1 MSAHRVSLIA
11 LLLAAPAV
19 LAQSAGGHAGHHA
32 APAPA
37 AAAPAMDHGEMQMQG
52 GAAPADARDPHAD
65 SGGYTLERG
74 PYTQEGP
81 RSLHLADE
89 HRFARLRVD
98 RLERVDSRDAT
109 ATVYDVQGRI
119 GRDYT
124 YLALKAEG
132 DYADGRLADAHTEV
146 RYARALDSYWDGHLG
161 LRHDTG
167 SGPDRTWLGLGVQG
181 LAPYWFELDASVYVG
196 SAGRSALV
204 LEAEYELLL
213 TQRLV
218 LEPRA
223 ELAVHGKADRA
234 NGVGSGLSDAA
245 FGLRLRYEITRQFAP
260 YIGIEWH
267 RKFGQSAA
275 FARDDGE
282 AARET
287 RTMAGVRFWF

>member
-1 MSAHRVSLIA
+1 M
-11 LLLAAPAV
+11 
-19 LAQSAGGHAGHHA
+19 
-32 APAPA
+32 
-37 AAAPAMDHGEMQMQG
+37 
-52 GAAPADARDPHAD
+52 
-65 SGGYTLERG
+65 
-74 PYTQEGP
+74 
-81 RSLHLADE
+81 
-89 HRFARLRVD
+89 
-98 RLERVDSRDAT
+98 
-109 ATVYDVQGRI
+109 
-119 GRDYT
+119 
-124 YLALKAEG
+124 
-132 DYADGRLADAHTEV
+132 

-234 NGVGSGLSDAA
+234 NGVGSGLSEGA